1 MVAQQKLGL
10 LAQRHIGSDPAD
22 SPDTTVAGKN
32 LKIGADSPIR
42 LLKST
47 IGSWK
52 SALTHARTSR
62 S

>member
-22 SPDTTVAGKN
+22 SPGSTVAGKN
-32 LKIGADSPIR
+32 LKIDDDSPIR
-42 LLKST
+42 LLKIDDWLLEST
-47 IGSWK
+47 M
-52 SALTHARTSR
+52 TNARTSR